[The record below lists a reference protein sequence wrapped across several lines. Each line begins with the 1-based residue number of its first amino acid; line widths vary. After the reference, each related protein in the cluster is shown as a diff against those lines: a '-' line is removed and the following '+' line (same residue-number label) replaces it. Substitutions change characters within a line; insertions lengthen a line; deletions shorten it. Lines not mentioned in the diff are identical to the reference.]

1 MSDDDF
7 TGDLINIDRK
17 SDDKFAEHTNN
28 NRSSHSSKDAEK
40 HPGTIGHSS
49 KGASRVKTASKK
61 NATEQ
66 SSKQPALNPQ
76 PSLLNPSERIKKPIY
91 VAAIG
96 ASAGGLQPLEDFFR
110 AIPTNTG
117 IAFVVV
123 QHLSPDFKSLMH
135 ELLCKHTS
143 MPIVRVVDTVEPE
156 ANKIYLITPRKN
168 MTMENG
174 KLILTDQDLSPGH
187 GPNFPIDMFFRSLA
201 ESHGN
206 RAIGIILSGTG
217 SDGSRGVR
225 AIDEAGGLVYVQ
237 STESAQ
243 FDGMPAAAIVTGT
256 AHEVKPPA
264 KIAESISDIASSAL
278 HLDGNS
284 NVDERMS
291 AVYKQIIK
299 MVAEEKGVD
308 FRLYKP
314 TTIARRLER
323 RRLIAGA
330 TSLEDYLSKLQSDD
344 QEVTSLRNDLLVSV
358 TCFFRDEAA
367 WKILSNSVLPALI
380 KKTQVN
386 ETIRVWV
393 AACATGEEAY
403 TMAMTLREVLDS
415 MNRHQQEVKIFA
427 TDIDEPA
434 LERAASGRYPGSI
447 VADVPPDLMAKYFT
461 PDGDFYQINR
471 VIREMIIFAPHNLL
485 EDAPF
490 TRTHIVSCRNALIY
504 LQGDV
509 QKKVVRVLHFSL
521 CNSGILFLGSS
532 ETVGDLKT
540 EFQVLDHPSS
550 ILEKIR
556 DVRLSPQATFHAR
569 QPGLSTARPLPPA
582 HTPANRTPDASS
594 TDSLISTA
602 FSALA
607 MENNT
612 VYLICDEH
620 MNMLHAVGDTRPF
633 LSIPQGEVTNDLSR
647 LVPKSLSVPLST
659 AMHRARREGNVVNYY
674 GIPHSD
680 NPDDLIDI
688 QATYQA
694 ANAQSIEMY
703 IVLLIAQPVIT
714 ERTLVSDSSEEP
726 VTGVTHQRLKDLE
739 IELHQTREN
748 LQTTIEELENT
759 NETMQTTNEQLTT
772 ANEEL
777 QSTNEELHSVN
788 EELYTVN
795 SEHQVKINELTEL
808 NNDIDNLLES
818 TDIGVV
824 FLDDDLNIRKFT
836 PAAAYSVSLQ
846 PGDIGRSFEDL
857 SYSFDYPQLATDVR
871 RVLSLGEAIE
881 REAAINENDY
891 ILVRIHPYRAGNEL
905 TVGVVISFVDI
916 SELKH
921 VEDALAQVEVR
932 YRHLF
937 QSDMFGIVVSN
948 LQDRTVIDA
957 NDTFLKLIDADRSML
972 PLKQQSIYPEND
984 LGNLSLAMEEL
995 HTSGTTPP
1003 TAARMVKR
1011 DGHLVPVIVSRTL
1024 ISQKDGTFV
1033 EFIIDATELK
1043 QQQREIQLKTDE
1055 MEAVSGNLQ
1064 QFAYIASHELLEPLR
1079 SLSGYSNL
1087 LADRYATQ
1095 LDGDGVD
1102 YVNFILEAST
1112 RMSRVV
1118 DDLLSFSRVHTKGKR
1133 FSYVDCNTAL
1143 QVAREGILKASGEL
1157 EIAWDITPLP
1167 NIFADE
1173 DQLQQLFFTLLEN
1186 SIKFRSDRTLALK
1199 IGAAQVDGNWQF
1211 EISDNGIGIER
1222 GDTEKVFAIFK
1233 RLHSREAY
1241 PGSGVGLAICKRIVE
1256 RHNGTIWAE
1265 PNEKSGCS
1273 IFFTLPQGNLD
1284 APRLNNKSK
1293 TDRL

>member
-1 MSDDDF
+1 MSDERPPSDLLDQ
-7 TGDLINIDRK
+7 TPIAKKHTPAGKAQSSTDRGINPPDKVSQPAIATNITQGLIN
-17 SDDKFAEHTNN
+17 
-28 NRSSHSSKDAEK
+28 
-40 HPGTIGHSS
+40 
-49 KGASRVKTASKK
+49 
-61 NATEQ
+61 
-66 SSKQPALNPQ
+66 
-76 PSLLNPSERIKKPIY
+76 PSQRQKKPTY

-96 ASAGGLQPLEDFFR
+96 ASAGGLQPLEDFFH
-110 AIPTNTG
+110 AIPPNTG

-135 ELLCKHTS
+135 ELLSKKTT

-156 ANKIYLITPRKN
+156 QNKIYLITPRKN
-168 MTMENG
+168 MTIEQG
-174 KLILTDQDLSPGH
+174 KLQLSDQDLSPGH
-187 GPNFPIDMFFRSLA
+187 GPNFPIDLFFRSLA
-201 ESHGN
+201 KSHGN
-206 RAIGIILSGTG
+206 RAIGVVLSGTG

-256 AHEVKPPA
+256 AHEVKPPE
-264 KIAESISDIASSAL
+264 KIAESIADIANAAAQRDL
-278 HLDGNS
+278 GANAT
-284 NVDERMS
+284 EKMS

-314 TTIARRLER
+314 KTISRRLER

-330 TSLEDYLSKLQSDD
+330 ESLEAYLKRLQSDAA
-344 QEVTSLRNDLLVSV
+344 EVTALRNDLLVSV
-358 TCFFRDEAA
+358 TCFFRDVPA
-367 WKILSNSVLPALI
+367 WKYLKETVFPALI
-380 KKTQVN
+380 KKTEVS

-403 TMAMTLREVLDS
+403 TMAITLREVLDS
-415 MNRHQQEVKIFA
+415 MDRHQQEIKIFA

-434 LERAASGRYPGSI
+434 LEQAALGRYPGS
-447 VADVPPDLMAKYFT
+447 VAADVPPDLLAKYFT
-461 PDGDFYQINR
+461 VDGDFYQANR
-471 VIREMIIFAPHNLL
+471 SLRETIIFAAHNLL

-504 LQGDV
+504 LQSEV
-509 QKKVVRVLHFSL
+509 QKQVVRVLHFSL
-521 CNSGILFLGSS
+521 RPGGVLFLGTS
-532 ETVGDLKT
+532 ETVGELKS
-540 EFQVLDHPSS
+540 EFALLDQPSS
-550 ILEKIR
+550 IHEKLR
-556 DVRLSPQATFHAR
+556 DVRLSSRSNFQARLPASKKTTAAQLPQTSAGEIQAK
-569 QPGLSTARPLPPA
+569 
-582 HTPANRTPDASS
+582 
-594 TDSLISTA
+594 DSLISSA

-607 MENNT
+607 EKNAT
-612 VYLICDEH
+612 VYLISDVN
-620 MNMLHAVGDTRPF
+620 MNLLHAVGDTRPF
-633 LSIPQGEVTNDLSR
+633 LSVPQGSTTNNLAR
-647 LVPKSLSVPLST
+647 MVPKSLSVPLST
-659 AMHRARREGNVVNYY
+659 AMHRSQRENKVVNYY
-674 GIPHSD
+674 GIPHSEND
-680 NPDDLIDI
+680 SLVIDI
-688 QATYQA
+688 QAIYQPESP
-694 ANAQSIEMY
+694 QSEEMFV
-703 IVLLIAQPVIT
+703 VLLIAHPTWQQQSAAIQKLEQTDENLP
-714 ERTLVSDSSEEP
+714 
-726 VTGVTHQRLKDLE
+726 HQRLRDLE
-739 IELHQTREN
+739 FELNQTREN
-748 LQTTIEELENT
+748 LQTTIGELENT

-836 PAAAYSVSLQ
+836 PAATSSVRLQ

-857 SYSFDYPQLATDVR
+857 SYNFDYPQLATDVR

-881 REAAINENDY
+881 REAAINENDF

-948 LQDRTVIDA
+948 IRDRTIIDA

-972 PLKQQSIYPEND
+972 PLRQESVYPEND
-984 LGNLSLAMEEL
+984 LGTLSLAMEEL
-995 HTSGTTPP
+995 NTSGTTPP
-1003 TAARMVKR
+1003 TPARLVQI
-1011 DGHLVPVIVSRTL
+1011 DGEIVPVIISRTL
-1024 ISQKDGTFV
+1024 ISQKDGTYV

-1079 SLSGYSNL
+1079 SLSGYSSL
-1087 LADRYATQ
+1087 LENRYSDQ
-1095 LDGDGVD
+1095 LEGDGVD
-1102 YVNFILEAST
+1102 YLNFILEAST

-1118 DDLLSFSRVHTKGKR
+1118 DDLLSFSRVHTAGKH
-1133 FSYVDCNTAL
+1133 FTDVDCDEAL
-1143 QVAREGILKASGEL
+1143 RIARCETIDNAEDV
-1157 EIAWDITPLP
+1157 DIQWNLSPLP
-1167 NIFADE
+1167 SVYADKK
-1173 DQLQQLFFTLLEN
+1173 QLQQLFYTLLDN
-1186 SIKFRSDRTLALK
+1186 AVKFRSHRSLVIEVSARV
-1199 IGAAQVDGNWQF
+1199 VDEHWQF
-1211 EISDNGIGIER
+1211 EIADNGIGMNPSDR
-1222 GDTEKVFAIFK
+1222 EKIFAIFK
-1233 RLHSREAY
+1233 RLHNRDAY

-1256 RHNGTIWAE
+1256 RHNGKIWADS
-1265 PNEKSGCS
+1265 NDMKGCS
-1273 IFFTLPQGNLD
+1273 IVFTIPQGSVAIPHLPD
-1284 APRLNNKSK
+1284 RQKKERL
-1293 TDRL
+1293 